1 MTMSSRKFL
10 KSAQYPSNPW
20 FNIDAAPA
28 LPGGLRAN
36 SKSPPD
42 SR

>member
-1 MTMSSRKFL
+1 MTMISRKYP

-20 FNIDAAPA
+20 FNIDAAPS
-28 LPGGLRAN
+28 LCGGLRAN

>member
-1 MTMSSRKFL
+1 MTTTSRKFL
-10 KSAQYPSNPW
+10 KSAQYPINPW
-20 FNIDAAPA
+20 CNIEAAPA
-28 LPGGLRAN
+28 LSDDLRAN